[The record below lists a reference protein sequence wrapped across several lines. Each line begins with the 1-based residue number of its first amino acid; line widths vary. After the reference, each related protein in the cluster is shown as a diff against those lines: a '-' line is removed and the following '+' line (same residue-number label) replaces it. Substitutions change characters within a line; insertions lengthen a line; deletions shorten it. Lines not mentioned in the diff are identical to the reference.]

1 MRTIY
6 LRKDDKY
13 GIRKVLLDMPYLSSH
28 KIIRFPKYQFEDG
41 LYLLNKPG
49 KSKEVQ
55 KYNLTKDKINKEDD
69 NFYYF
74 KFPFKADEVEDY
86 AY

>member
-6 LRKDDKY
+6 LRKEDKN

-41 LYLLNKPG
+41 LYLLTKP
-49 KSKEVQ
+49 KKAKDIE
-55 KYNLTKDKINKEDD
+55 KYKLTKDKINKEDD